1 MLHKKMLLLLATALL
16 ITSALAGCS
25 DVQVQNIPSTATTR
39 FPEKPITVIVPF
51 GVGGGLDLTARSL
64 EKFAPKYLG
73 QPLTIVNRPG
83 GAGTIGW
90 NELAGANPDGYT
102 IGITGID
109 MLLLPLYGSV
119 KYDYPIALAPIA
131 QVAATPM
138 VLAVQT
144 NKPWQTLTELIDY
157 ARQHPGELKFGHGGV
172 GSFPHLLGE
181 MVAQTASVTIEQ
193 VPFSGAS
200 EATAALLGGHVHL
213 SFVNPMVI
221 REHVKNGTIRIL
233 AVTGEQRLPDPAL
246 AQTPTFKEQGLDI
259 TLTNWYGIAV
269 PKETPPQIKKKLA
282 EGFKNIISD
291 PEFTS
296 NMSNIGL
303 PVQYLGPQETQDKW
317 LADKQKITLTL
328 KDTGILEKI
337 RNQRK

>member
-1 MLHKKMLLLLATALL
+1 MQCVKLLSIAAISISL
-16 ITSALAGCS
+16 ILGGCS
-25 DVQVQNIPSTATTR
+25 DIQTQTIPVSKTAK

-64 EKFAPKYLG
+64 EKFAPQYLG

-90 NELAGANPDGYT
+90 NELAGANTDGYT
-102 IGITGID
+102 LGVTGID
-109 MLLLPLYGSV
+109 MLLLPLYGSD
-119 KYDYPIALAPIA
+119 KYNYPIALSPIV

-144 NKPWQTLTELIDY
+144 NKPWQTLAELVDY
-157 ARQHPGELKFGHGGV
+157 AKQNPGELKFGHGGI

-181 MVAQTASVTIEQ
+181 MFAQTAKINIEQ

-221 REHVKNGTIRIL
+221 REHAKNGTVKIL
-233 AVTGEQRLPDPAL
+233 AVTGEQRIEDAVLSQA
-246 AQTPTFKEQGLDI
+246 PTFKEQGLDI
-259 TLTNWYGIAV
+259 TLTNWYGIAI
-269 PKETPPQIKKKLA
+269 PKETPPAIKNKLA
-282 EGFKNIISD
+282 EGFKAIIAD
-291 PEFTS
+291 PEFIK
-296 NMSNIGL
+296 NMNNIGL

-317 LADKQKITLTL
+317 LADSQKITSTL

-337 RNQRK
+337 KNQRK